1 MGLTFWS
8 DRIFEIDEATDALYH
23 CALPLTDISDITS
36 GMVTNAFTGISK
48 MYGGGDSPED
58 VLLGKKISQKCLFLY
73 VIQKIYYGRIYYCIY
88 RSL

>member
-1 MGLTFWS
+1 MCIYLCINCTNSIEYSEILPAKNRALYFTLS

-58 VLLGKKISQKCLFLY
+58 VLLG
-73 VIQKIYYGRIYYCIY
+73 RNE
-88 RSL
+88 